1 MGAQT
6 PGAPSRCGGTPTP
19 PGTGRPRHGAD
30 RLRYSQA
37 ATRTTAPG
45 RLATNT
51 ITPYTTAVATPS
63 DAPSPAAAN
72 AQAVTPSRG
81 PQPPTLGSAAACI
94 TSSASGSISD
104 TGAVTHALRAAIRNV
119 AAWPATTSADASA
132 MAGHAR
138 ARTGST
144 TPTATAMRPS
154 AASGTTA
161 CTGEGRT
168 RNAATVRTTCTT
180 CPAERSQATPRSPR
194 PTSPVSRPWLYPRW
208 TSPTTPPGSV
218 TLRKRER

>member
-1 MGAQT
+1 MGGQAS
-6 PGAPSRCGGTPTP
+6 GAPSRLATTPGP
-19 PGTGRPRHGAD
+19 HGSGRASRGAVRERHT
-30 RLRYSQA
+30 QA
-37 ATRTTAPG
+37 ATSPTAPG
-45 RLATNT
+45 RLATNA

-63 DAPSPAAAN
+63 DGPSPAAAN

-104 TGAVTHALRAAIRNV
+104 TGAVTPALRAAIRNV

-144 TPTATAMRPS
+144 PPTATAMRPS
-154 AASGTTA
+154 AAS
-161 CTGEGRT
+161 
-168 RNAATVRTTCTT
+168 
-180 CPAERSQATPRSPR
+180 
-194 PTSPVSRPWLYPRW
+194 
-208 TSPTTPPGSV
+208 
-218 TLRKRER
+218 